1 MSEADKVFKKSYKCP
16 ICDSNFKCLTVKQG
30 KARMVSSDI
39 DLKVNYRDIEPLKY
53 DIILCPVCGYAALER
68 YFDRVSAFQR
78 KNIIDKICQSF
89 SYVFEDKDEFT
100 FDDAIVRYKFA
111 VLTSQVKMSKAS
123 EFGFLCLK
131 MGWLYRSYADS
142 LDESMKKKKAE
153 LKEQEKTYLTN
164 AFNYF
169 ETARAKEQ
177 SPICGMDEITFDTL
191 LASLCVE
198 LDKKD
203 EAKKYMSII
212 LSNRNANKRVKDKIF
227 DLKEL
232 LDGQSDEEDE

>member
-1 MSEADKVFKKSYKCP
+1 
-16 ICDSNFKCLTVKQG
+16 
-30 KARMVSSDI
+30 MVSSDI

-111 VLTSQVKMSKAS
+111 VITSQVKMSKAS

-212 LSNRNANKRVKDKIF
+212 LSNRNATKRVKDKIF

-232 LDGQSDEEDE
+232 LDGQSGEEDE

>member
-1 MSEADKVFKKSYKCP
+1 MKKW
-16 ICDSNFKCLTVKQG
+16 V
-30 KARMVSSDI
+30 
-39 DLKVNYRDIEPLKY
+39 
-53 DIILCPVCGYAALER
+53 CPVCGYAALER

-212 LSNRNANKRVKDKIF
+212 LSNRNASKRVKDKIF

-232 LDGQSDEEDE
+232 LDGQSGEEDE

>member
-212 LSNRNANKRVKDKIF
+212 LSNRNATKRVKDKIF

-232 LDGQSDEEDE
+232 LDGQSGEEDE

>member
-212 LSNRNANKRVKDKIF
+212 LSNRNASKRVKDKIF

-232 LDGQSDEEDE
+232 LDGQSGEEDE